1 MFKIFAESCL
11 FGLRLHLDRTAFAG
25 CLQWANLPAVRCF
38 HHDIRVRHTHSFF
51 VDDPSLHGLVSAK
64 SRYYYATYI
73 NDVADFTWL
82 NLVLVSSCLSCV
94 ILSKLWVSEQP
105 CTCGCLLL
113 LLLLCSTI
121 CNFVLMSLFRLLS
134 M

>member
-1 MFKIFAESCL
+1 MFRIFAESCL

-25 CLQWANLPAVRCF
+25 CLRWANPPAVRCF
-38 HHDIRVRHTHSFF
+38 HHDIRVRHTHSLL
-51 VDDPSLHGLVSAK
+51 VDDLSLHGLASAK
-64 SRYYYATYI
+64 SRYYYATYVT
-73 NDVADFTWL
+73 DVAVFTWL
-82 NLVLVSSCLSCV
+82 NLALVSSCLGCV
-94 ILSKLWVSEQP
+94 ILSKLWLSEQL

-113 LLLLCSTI
+113 PLCSII